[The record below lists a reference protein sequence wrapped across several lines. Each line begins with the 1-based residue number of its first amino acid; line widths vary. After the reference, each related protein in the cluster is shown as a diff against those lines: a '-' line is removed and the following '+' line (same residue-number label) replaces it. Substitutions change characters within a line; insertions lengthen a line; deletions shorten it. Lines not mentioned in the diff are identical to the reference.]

1 MQNGPRRF
9 QQQFGNLLDELMPD
23 DNAPISGRF
32 RPRPR
37 RIPRPGR
44 ERRVMR
50 KRTLGLLLLLV
61 LAFAS
66 RTFADEVVDGQL
78 GPGALYRLVRPTNW
92 NGSLL
97 LYAHGYVP
105 AASPVVLPPEA
116 DIFVALLAPRGYA
129 LAFSS
134 FSENGWAVK
143 DGVQRT
149 HQLLG
154 IFAGRFGAPS
164 RIYMG
169 GASMGGLIA
178 IKLLED
184 HPDLFAGSLAACAA
198 SGGSRQQYDYMGNTR
213 ALFDIFYP
221 DILPGNAGS
230 VPAGLDLSTSIAV
243 PAAAAILSNPAGAA
257 TIASITQTPIPW
269 SQPGELLESMTTA
282 LVGNAAAANDLVPKL
297 PGSLYFDNADVTYSS
312 PLLPPAVLAGINA
325 TVDRLSGSQS
335 ALNYLDH
342 YYQPTGDLRVPMVML
357 SNSLDP
363 VVPGFHRLA
372 YRNLVTAAG
381 NGDRLVQRTISR
393 YGHCTFTPAEIATAV
408 LDLVAWVE
416 FGVKPL
422 P

>member
-1 MQNGPRRF
+1 
-9 QQQFGNLLDELMPD
+9 
-23 DNAPISGRF
+23 
-32 RPRPR
+32 
-37 RIPRPGR
+37 
-44 ERRVMR
+44 
-50 KRTLGLLLLLV
+50 
-61 LAFAS
+61 
-66 RTFADEVVDGQL
+66 
-78 GPGALYRLVRPTNW
+78 
-92 NGSLL
+92 
-97 LYAHGYVP
+97 
-105 AASPVVLPPEA
+105 
-116 DIFVALLAPRGYA
+116 
-129 LAFSS
+129 
-134 FSENGWAVK
+134 
-143 DGVQRT
+143 
-149 HQLLG
+149 
-154 IFAGRFGAPS
+154 
-164 RIYMG
+164 
-169 GASMGGLIA
+169 
-178 IKLLED
+178 
-184 HPDLFAGSLAACAA
+184 
-198 SGGSRQQYDYMGNTR
+198 MGNTR

-243 PAAAAILSNPAGAA
+243 PAAAAILSNPAGAS

-269 SQPGELLESMTTA
+269 SQPGELLESITTA

-325 TVDRLSGSQS
+325 TVDRFSGSQS